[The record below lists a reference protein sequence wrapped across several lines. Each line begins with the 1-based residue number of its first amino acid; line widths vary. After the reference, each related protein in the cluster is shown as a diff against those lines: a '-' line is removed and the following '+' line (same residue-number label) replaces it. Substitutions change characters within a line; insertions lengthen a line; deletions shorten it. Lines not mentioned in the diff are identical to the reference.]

1 MPSLRRKPRARSSQ
15 VSTLQLDAE
24 DRIID
29 VIDVDHPFRCGTGC
43 TAGAGDGTLVHTP
56 FIKVPTI
63 EGIQTTLKRNGPAV
77 RALVLTICAVLPFC
91 V

>member
-15 VSTLQLDAE
+15 VSTLQLDAD

-29 VIDVDHPFRCGTGC
+29 VIDVDHPFVRYRLHQVPTM
-43 TAGAGDGTLVHTP
+43 ALWYTL

-63 EGIQTTLKRNGPAV
+63 E
-77 RALVLTICAVLPFC
+77 RAYRPR
-91 V
+91 